1 MRKKWIRTVAVL
13 TTAFS
18 LLAAACGE
26 SGGIG
31 GGNGDSYQDY
41 NPDKESGGGQFDFDG
56 NYAAPELVIDGKGD
70 DEAWKNT
77 EVLATFGHGGAATVK
92 AYRGEEALFFFFEV
106 EDTILLT
113 EGNANDDSV
122 TRSDSIEFYLDTL
135 ADGGLKPQNDD
146 YQINLGIHGKT
157 RIMQGSGSGWGNW
170 NGLIDYEVALDGTLN
185 DGTEANDRGYSV
197 EVMVPYSQIGIEKD
211 DTVAVSFGQVDK
223 FGSGSASGTDWDWYG
238 WEFEGKLCEPQ
249 TPYNYILLDK
259 DNNLLSRDSEEKPDA
274 DMAGYVLDSVTE
286 EPVEGAAVT
295 VTVDGEL
302 LSYTSDSQ
310 GYFIIEK
317 VDSDYDYVVT
327 VTKDG
332 YIGNSVTYLRS
343 ELRASDGGRV
353 LKNIYI
359 KNEESIKKTALTGTV
374 KNIVNGAVSGATVRV
389 DGTLLQ
395 AETAADGSFRIEGVP
410 AEDDVVLTVSKS
422 GYGDSE
428 TRISKDDLVTDGD
441 AVSDLGEVNLNLPY
455 GETGSFGNKSEK
467 FADSSMKISRALNG
481 IEMNLVGTR
490 ELSGHL
496 EIYLDAKECEDHR
509 DNDATCWRFD
519 LNADGTIGGTHFA
532 GGAFVT
538 AGLEYDLYSNGTN
551 GYEARFFIPYEY
563 LDITPL
569 EVFGIS
575 LGQWSDSASDWDG
588 WGFAGQFVAPET
600 PKTFIRLSAINELYR
615 QENNTSMVNLSGNA
629 GMGGVRVAVGE
640 YSTTTGTNGA
650 WSMKVP
656 AGSDKMEVVYSR
668 QGYLTKTTE
677 IPAGY
682 FDTHYSWSENV
693 TLESETVLLS
703 GKVTDSVTGT
713 AIKGVTVSVNGTD
726 LTTVTDAEGK
736 YTLSGVST
744 AEDIVIRFEKEGYAA
759 SEVTKTAEELSGASS
774 HEIDVKLISDSSI
787 HYVTA
792 TGTVTNVN
800 GPVAGA
806 LVTVSG
812 NSELTATTDA
822 EGKFVIENFPAVDC
836 TVLVEKDGY
845 ISVEFTFKAGD
856 VESTE
861 TDFDFGTVDMMLDYA
876 KMSGLIADKSDDFS
890 HFTGY
895 VTRSATGFEF
905 KFIGEKAF
913 TGRIELF
920 VDTKASAGDNARDT
934 SDYLFN
940 LNADGTFTIV
950 NWGEGTKNETAPA
963 DMKLTVLN
971 KDTKPE
977 VYFTLPYAFFGQR
990 NAEEGITPTEVIGIS
1005 LGQWSTS
1012 ANNGAGDWDGWDNFA
1027 LPGANGEAFVK
1038 PEMPQDYVRIGAYN
1052 EMYAKAD
1059 NTALDLHSYEIHFAT
1074 GENTDTAAGS
1084 RPVNEADDFYARV
1097 SNRNGEGVTFE
1108 FITTGDFS
1116 KEGTENE
1123 MVLIYFD
1130 TGATEDK
1137 ADWNGVDYLIKISS
1151 DGTVYGKAGRPW
1163 WSATEADKI
1172 GSIEISRKDG
1182 VTTFSLTVKYST
1194 LGIGAEDVFG
1204 VAMREAS
1211 HNAGDHHLYD
1221 PYYDCYFGGERIDA
1235 AMPTQYVRVAA
1246 DGTLYKADNNDKA

>member
-249 TPYNYILLDK
+249 TPDNYILLDK

-274 DMAGYVLDSVTE
+274 DMAGYILDSVTE

-374 KNIVNGAVSGATVRV
+374 KNIVNGVVSGATVRV

-441 AVSDLGEVNLNLPY
+441 AVSALGEVNLNLPY

-481 IEMNLVGTR
+481 IEMNLVGT
-490 ELSGHL
+490 S
-496 EIYLDAKECEDHR
+496 
-509 DNDATCWRFD
+509 F
-519 LNADGTIGGTHFA
+519 
-532 GGAFVT
+532 
-538 AGLEYDLYSNGTN
+538 
-551 GYEARFFIPYEY
+551 P
-563 LDITPL
+563 
-569 EVFGIS
+569 GI
-575 LGQWSDSASDWDG
+575 L
-588 WGFAGQFVAPET
+588 
-600 PKTFIRLSAINELYR
+600 
-615 QENNTSMVNLSGNA
+615 
-629 GMGGVRVAVGE
+629 
-640 YSTTTGTNGA
+640 
-650 WSMKVP
+650 
-656 AGSDKMEVVYSR
+656 
-668 QGYLTKTTE
+668 
-677 IPAGY
+677 
-682 FDTHYSWSENV
+682 
-693 TLESETVLLS
+693 
-703 GKVTDSVTGT
+703 
-713 AIKGVTVSVNGTD
+713 
-726 LTTVTDAEGK
+726 
-736 YTLSGVST
+736 
-744 AEDIVIRFEKEGYAA
+744 
-759 SEVTKTAEELSGASS
+759 
-774 HEIDVKLISDSSI
+774 
-787 HYVTA
+787 
-792 TGTVTNVN
+792 
-800 GPVAGA
+800 
-806 LVTVSG
+806 
-812 NSELTATTDA
+812 
-822 EGKFVIENFPAVDC
+822 
-836 TVLVEKDGY
+836 
-845 ISVEFTFKAGD
+845 
-856 VESTE
+856 
-861 TDFDFGTVDMMLDYA
+861 
-876 KMSGLIADKSDDFS
+876 
-890 HFTGY
+890 
-895 VTRSATGFEF
+895 
-905 KFIGEKAF
+905 KFIWI
-913 TGRIELF
+913 R
-920 VDTKASAGDNARDT
+920 
-934 SDYLFN
+934 
-940 LNADGTFTIV
+940 
-950 NWGEGTKNETAPA
+950 KN
-963 DMKLTVLN
+963 V
-971 KDTKPE
+971 
-977 VYFTLPYAFFGQR
+977 
-990 NAEEGITPTEVIGIS
+990 
-1005 LGQWSTS
+1005 
-1012 ANNGAGDWDGWDNFA
+1012 
-1027 LPGANGEAFVK
+1027 
-1038 PEMPQDYVRIGAYN
+1038 
-1052 EMYAKAD
+1052 
-1059 NTALDLHSYEIHFAT
+1059 
-1074 GENTDTAAGS
+1074 
-1084 RPVNEADDFYARV
+1084 
-1097 SNRNGEGVTFE
+1097 
-1108 FITTGDFS
+1108 
-1116 KEGTENE
+1116 
-1123 MVLIYFD
+1123 
-1130 TGATEDK
+1130 
-1137 ADWNGVDYLIKISS
+1137 
-1151 DGTVYGKAGRPW
+1151 
-1163 WSATEADKI
+1163 
-1172 GSIEISRKDG
+1172 
-1182 VTTFSLTVKYST
+1182 
-1194 LGIGAEDVFG
+1194 
-1204 VAMREAS
+1204 
-1211 HNAGDHHLYD
+1211 
-1221 PYYDCYFGGERIDA
+1221 
-1235 AMPTQYVRVAA
+1235 
-1246 DGTLYKADNNDKA
+1246 